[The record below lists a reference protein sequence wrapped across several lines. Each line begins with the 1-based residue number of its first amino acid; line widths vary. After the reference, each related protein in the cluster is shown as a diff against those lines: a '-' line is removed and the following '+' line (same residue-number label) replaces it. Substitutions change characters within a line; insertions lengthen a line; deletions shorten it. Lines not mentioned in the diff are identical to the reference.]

1 MSRWRRDKERE
12 KEVARELQPLANRS
26 REEPD
31 AAPGSQ
37 EGAAENRL
45 WLLQKH
51 YEEINTNFRTSW
63 ELYIKFYTV
72 FLTFNVAALAALLG
86 AKVALGDRSKWLV
99 IGAFVAQDLLCAAT
113 SGFMARFSVRS
124 GKLLDEARMAL
135 LAGSGGSFE
144 GLHRRSLP
152 VELGHWAGWAN
163 CGAMLT
169 MAALWLGA
177 GSTQWT

>member
-1 MSRWRRDKERE
+1 MERE
-12 KEVARELQPLANRS
+12 KEVARELQPLADR
-26 REEPD
+26 RCEGPD
-31 AAPGSQ
+31 DAPEAQ
-37 EGAAENRL
+37 KGAADNRVGNRL

-63 ELYIKFYTV
+63 DLYIKFYTV

-86 AKVALGDRSKWLV
+86 AKVDLGDRSKWLV
-99 IGAFVAQDLLCAAT
+99 IGAFVVQDLLCAAT

-135 LAGSGGSFE
+135 LAGSGHRFE
-144 GLHRRSLP
+144 GLDGRSLP
-152 VELGHWAGWAN
+152 VELGRWAGWAN

-169 MAALWLGA
+169 MVALWLGA